1 MEPDRLTRAVREQVA
16 LGRVLPLGTPADV
29 LWITE
34 RAAVGVL
41 RTALAPVAGVR
52 LGTLRI
58 GSAGPPGGASGE
70 SGVPGRP
77 PEGADAVIPPGAV
90 PRGPLRITAALT
102 AGADRPL
109 PDVTAGLRRELWN
122 AAHDRL
128 GLDIAAVDLEVTA
141 LTDGTEPG
149 QPSDGGGVTEPAP
162 AEPPDAAE
170 ADASGTMDDRLRAAV
185 RAVPGV
191 ARLTARLGGFAA
203 GVHCSDV
210 RDPPARRVQV
220 QVALS
225 AGRPAAEVARD
236 VLAAALATAEAD
248 APGPVTA
255 AVVVTDIL

>member
-1 MEPDRLTRAVREQVA
+1 MELDRLTRAVREQVA
-16 LGRVLPLGTPADV
+16 LGRVLPLGTPADA

-34 RAAVGVL
+34 RAAAGVL
-41 RTALAPVAGVR
+41 RAALAPVAGVR

-58 GSAGPPGGASGE
+58 GSAAPTGGAPEE

-90 PRGPLRITAALT
+90 PRGPLRIAAAIT
-102 AGADRPL
+102 AGTDRPL
-109 PDVTAGLRRELWN
+109 PDVTAALRRELYD

-128 GLDIAAVDLEVTA
+128 GLDIAAIDLDVTA

-149 QPSDGGGVTEPAP
+149 QPSGGGETEPAP
-162 AEPPDAAE
+162 AEPPDA
-170 ADASGTMDDRLRAAV
+170 SGGGAPGLVDERLRDAV

-191 ARLTARLGGFAA
+191 ARLTARLGGFAS
-203 GVHCSDV
+203 GVRCSDV
-210 RDPPARRVQV
+210 QDPPARRVRV
-220 QVALS
+220 QVALG
-225 AGRPAAEVARD
+225 AGHPAAQVARD
-236 VLAAALATAEAD
+236 VLTAALAAAEAD